1 MAVMVIPVHD
11 ENPVH
16 RRPVVTW
23 LFLLVNVVIFLTG
36 PVVAGALGAAGPDQ
50 LCGQDAYYRH
60 WGAIPEE
67 LLSSEQLP
75 VTTTG
80 EGREVPGG
88 VACAS
93 ERPDYTKVPEV
104 SVLTAMFLHGGWL
117 HLLGNMLFLWVF
129 GNNIEDR
136 LGRLRFAA
144 FYIGCGYVATYA
156 YAVLNV
162 GSQET
167 LVGASGAIAGVLGAY
182 LVRFPR
188 AKVTSLVPFLLF
200 LPVRLP
206 AWLVLGMWFVI
217 QWLYAQGTGLAASA
231 DVAYVAHVAG
241 FAAGFALAL
250 LGLGRRPP
258 PPAQPGSPYD
268 PYVPHD
274 PYRR

>member
-1 MAVMVIPVHD
+1 MALCIGVFI
-11 ENPVH
+11 
-16 RRPVVTW
+16 
-23 LFLLVNVVIFLTG
+23 LVQPRGGGSEAEQIREAEFTFQT
-36 PVVAGALGAAGPDQ
+36 A
-50 LCGQDAYYRH
+50 
-60 WGAIPEE
+60 AIPCEIVKGRPLAEE
-67 LLSSEQLP
+67 EVIDTLA
-75 VTTTG
+75 TG
-80 EGREVPGG
+80 DDTACTSDPGTPPAFPG
-88 VACAS
+88 KAVFLAILYS
-93 ERPDYTKVPEV
+93 
-104 SVLTAMFLHGGWL
+104 MFLHGGWL
-117 HLLGNMLFLWVF
+117 HLGGNMLFLWVF

-144 FYIGCGYVATYA
+144 FYLGCGYVATYA

-188 AKVTSLVPFLLF
+188 TKITSLVPFLLF

-217 QWLYAQGTGLAASA
+217 QWLYAQGTGVAAQA

-258 PPAQPGSPYD
+258 PPTWPGYPYD
-268 PYVPHD
+268 PYAPRD